1 MSFFSEDY
9 ARAQDAQ
16 DALRHL
22 RAEFYF
28 PEGENGEEQLYF
40 CGNSLGLQPKGVEKI
55 LLEEVADW
63 RKWAVEGHL
72 RARRAWK
79 SYHEQFAAPL
89 ARIVGAKESEVVAMG
104 SLTANLHLLMV
115 SFYRPTQRRR
125 KIIIERGA
133 FPSDKYAVDAQLRFH
148 GFDAGAD
155 LVQLTPRAGEDCL
168 RTEDIL
174 QTIQEQAEETALL
187 MLSGVNY
194 YTGQCFD
201 MKEISAYAASLG
213 IVVGWDLAHA
223 AGNVPLQ
230 LHEWGVDFA
239 AWCHYKYL
247 NAGAGATAGIFVHEK
262 HHRRTDLHRFA
273 GWWGHDKESR
283 FRMPDEFVPIAT
295 AESWQLSNAPVF
307 ALAPLLASLE
317 VFGKTDMQALRQ
329 KSERLTGYL
338 FELINQEL
346 AEQVRII
353 TPADIKQRGAQLSLS
368 LRESHRGR
376 EVHAALLRAGVVSD
390 WREPNVIR
398 VAPAPLYN
406 SFADVLNF
414 VRRLQE
420 ILR

>member
-1 MSFFSEDY
+1 MSIFSEAY
-9 ARAQDAQ
+9 AREQDAQ

-22 RAEFYF
+22 REQFYF
-28 PEGENGEEQLYF
+28 PQDEQGGKQLYF
-40 CGNSLGLQPKGVEKI
+40 CGNSLGLQPQGVERI
-55 LLEEVADW
+55 LLEELADW

-72 RARRAWK
+72 LARRAWK
-79 SYHEQFAAPL
+79 SYHELFAEPL
-89 ARIVGAKESEVVAMG
+89 ARIVGAKASEVVAMG

-115 SFYRPTQRRR
+115 SFYRPTKQRR
-125 KIIIERGA
+125 KIVIERGA
-133 FPSDKYAVDAQLRFH
+133 FPSDKYAVDSQLLFH
-148 GFDAGAD
+148 GFDPAAD

-174 QTIQEQAEETALL
+174 QTISERADEIALL

-194 YTGQCFD
+194 YTGQLFE
-201 MKEISAYAASLG
+201 MERISRHAAALG

-223 AGNVPLQ
+223 AGNVPIQ
-230 LHEWGVDFA
+230 LHDWGVDFA

-247 NAGAGATAGIFVHEK
+247 NAGAGATAGLFVHEK
-262 HHRRTDLHRFA
+262 HHRREDLHRFA

-283 FRMPDEFVPIAT
+283 FRMPDQFVPIPS

-317 VFGKTDMQALRQ
+317 IFGQTSMEALRE
-329 KSERLTGYL
+329 KSLRLTGYL
-338 FELINQEL
+338 YALLQQEL
-346 AEQVRII
+346 AEQIRVI
-353 TPADIKQRGAQLSLS
+353 TPSDSAARGAQLSLS
-368 LRESHRGR
+368 LRQAGRGR

-406 SFADVLNF
+406 SFADVYGL
-414 VRRLQE
+414 VSRLKG
-420 ILR
+420 ILT